1 MKVVVGEDVSSP
13 GSAVESGM
21 TAARAVTEVA
31 EVCAAEAHATGR
43 KKR

>member
-1 MKVVVGEDVSSP
+1 MKIVVGEDVSSLDP
-13 GSAVESGM
+13 EVESGM
-21 TAARAVTEVA
+21 TAARAVTGMA